1 MTREDWRQAHKL
13 INIMVEANQVN
24 DDRNI
29 WNSKLWFNLEKLVDG
44 GNCGKQKP
52 VTAAKEKQ

>member
-24 DDRNI
+24 DVKAIIIIKSIKFQSDFD
-29 WNSKLWFNLEKLVDG
+29 SLE
-44 GNCGKQKP
+44 N
-52 VTAAKEKQ
+52 AN